1 MWEGRQSW
9 ILVGV
14 ACQPGNLP
22 LPFTHRN
29 WTPICPDP
37 NYGFSKLPPP
47 SREAE
52 LTRKGW
58 VGLQLLKNL
67 NALSHFRTGLWGVGC
82 TRSSDCP
89 LRVWDT
95 SWTETHLECWN
106 GNKPLPF
113 LGPQK
118 NRDSHITG
126 EKIHAGA
133 ETG

>member
-1 MWEGRQSW
+1 M
-9 ILVGV
+9 
-14 ACQPGNLP
+14 
-22 LPFTHRN
+22 
-29 WTPICPDP
+29 
-37 NYGFSKLPPP
+37 GFPKLPPP

-52 LTRKGW
+52 LTSKWW

-67 NALSHFRTGLWGVGC
+67 NALSRFRTGLWGVGC

-95 SWTETHLECWN
+95 SWTEPPLERWN

-118 NRDSHITG
+118 IGIRTSLGRKSMLVLKRVNFNFCLSLRL
-126 EKIHAGA
+126 
-133 ETG
+133 